1 MNVFYY
7 LLGEIQTTEESC
19 ECCGTL
25 RQMDARLPD
34 NTPIRIL
41 QSDAGYH
48 VAVGVPG
55 EFPPPAVPGA
65 DVFAEIF
72 AQWWQVSS

>member
-7 LLGEIQTTEESC
+7 LLGEIQATEESC

-25 RQMDARLPD
+25 RQIDAKLPD
-34 NTPIRIL
+34 DTPIRIL

-48 VAVGVPG
+48 VTVG
-55 EFPPPAVPGA
+55 VPGA
-65 DVFAEIF
+65 DVFMEIF
-72 AQWWQVSS
+72 SQWWAVRS